1 MPITLEQ
8 LFDKIAEEL
17 ILDDL
22 GFITSEVVKSNQKT
36 IRNGSFK
43 LGRTGD
49 DKLALYQKDI
59 EANKEDLAYLES
71 DGGIGGS
78 QLSVL
83 ENLAQQI
90 NDVDAIEISV
100 SPSGDDFIIVINGP
114 DIEYTDISFISQ
126 TGNNN
131 PLNVSQFIPIENQET
146 LVDVDNAERFLDTNI
161 FELLQSGDARQARI
175 IRFFQELN
183 ALLPPEAPEFDLD
196 EDGMVDRD
204 ENDNWVGA
212 EQYSLNNS
220 ISEAQ
225 ENDFST
231 IDEEEAFI
239 HRLKSTANSVNDT
252 RTIEDI
258 YNTILPYLTDL
269 LEPIAEPED
278 GRPEYQNQSNGYL
291 KFRNLNQGIVIRN
304 TSQEFIN
311 GLDPDNPTWL
321 ISNDGGVGTGF
332 TITMWVRFLDRVSQ
346 GTLFNYGNPTRNT
359 PQSEDNVSESGF
371 GFKLETYVI
380 NKNDFTGNPGS
391 EINTFGNFQ
400 ENRDFKSPYTGMN
413 PFENTDTAR
422 FVRLVVNGMDNDGN
436 LGFLRDSIIGTPS
449 QAKYT
454 WNIPDLDFRPS
465 TNDGG
470 SSDQWD
476 ELAAY
481 TGATHIPEDF
491 DEWYFICASYNP
503 SVYEPTI
510 YDVYEGGI
518 GYYADY
524 DAVPGDPQ
532 PPYYAFNSEFWL
544 NHVDP
549 FTAGQTSFSGYGNQC
564 KVEAISRTDLL
575 RARGYKV

>member
-8 LFDKIAEEL
+8 LFDKISEEL

-22 GFITSEVVKSNQKT
+22 GFVTSGVVKSNQKT

-71 DGGIGGS
+71 DGGVGES
-78 QLSVL
+78 QLSIL

-90 NDVDAIEISV
+90 RDVDTIEIAA
-100 SPSGDDFIIVINGP
+100 SPAEGDDFIVVISGP
-114 DIEYTDISFISQ
+114 DIEVTDISFISQ

-161 FELLQSGDARQARI
+161 FELLPSGDARQARI

-196 EDGMVDRD
+196 EDGMVDRN
-204 ENDNWVGA
+204 EEGEWEGA
-212 EQYSLNNS
+212 KQYSLNNS

-225 ENDFST
+225 ENEFST

-269 LEPIAEPED
+269 LEPIAGPED
-278 GRPEYQNQSNGYL
+278 GRPEYQNQSSGYL

-304 TSQEFIN
+304 TNQEFID

-321 ISNDGGVGTGF
+321 ISSDGGMGTGF

-346 GTLFNYGNPTRNT
+346 GTLFNYGNPTRNQT
-359 PQSEDNVSESGF
+359 NFNFNGNVDDGF

-380 NKNDFTGNPGS
+380 NKNDFTGRPGS
-391 EINTFGNFQ
+391 GENTFGNFQ
-400 ENRDFKSPYTGMN
+400 ENTDFKSPYTGMN

-436 LGFLRDSIIGTPS
+436 LGFLRDSTIGTPS
-449 QAKYT
+449 QVKFT
-454 WNIPDLDFRPS
+454 WNMPDLDFQPGTS
-465 TNDGG
+465 DGG
-470 SSDQWD
+470 TTNQSD

-503 SVYEPTI
+503 NVIEPARD
-510 YDVYEGGI
+510 DVYPIGVYDETQLEGQDYYY
-518 GYYADY
+518 GYD
-524 DAVPGDPQ
+524 DR
-532 PPYYAFNSEFWL
+532 FWL
-544 NHVDP
+544 NHIDP
-549 FTAGQTSFSGYGNQC
+549 FNGEQTSFSGYGSQC

-575 RARGYKV
+575 RARGFKV